1 VSSDERPAP
10 PADPTPPG
18 PAGTDR
24 AHAKHV
30 AEALAPGEHADD
42 VPAPAQDSAAMPAP
56 AQVSADVPAPAGPA
70 PVPDAATLESIATP
84 AELRRAPKVS
94 AFITTGVLVGVV
106 VGWLLAVL
114 GSGTSGEARTGA
126 ILLTAGGLGA
136 LGAVVGS
143 GLAALADRRSVRSRR
158 SHPGR

>member
-1 VSSDERPAP
+1 MSSDERPGRPADQT
-10 PADPTPPG
+10 PADPTLAETVPDES
-18 PAGTDR
+18 ASGTG
-24 AHAKHV
+24 
-30 AEALAPGEHADD
+30 APSGASPSAAPVTSPVQD
-42 VPAPAQDSAAMPAP
+42 APATS
-56 AQVSADVPAPAGPA
+56 

-84 AELRRAPKVS
+84 ASLRRAPRIGM
-94 AFITTGVLVGVV
+94 FITTGVLLGVV

-143 GLAALADRRSVRSRR
+143 GLAALADRRSVRSRPTPPR
-158 SHPGR
+158 R